1 MLGRALLIKSNASIE
16 VLECNLF
23 LSCVEA
29 RVLVSDKPPIW
40 NFRKFE
46 TAR

>member
-1 MLGRALLIKSNASIE
+1 MLGRELLIKSNVSIE
-16 VLECNLF
+16 VLEYDLF
-23 LSCVEA
+23 FSCVEA
-29 RVLVSDKPPIW
+29 RVLVSDKPPTW